1 MYLIKISTGVVID
14 FHGLRQTGILLNQQ
28 QPRINL
34 LFQTV
39 QLSHR
44 TSQQQLPPT
53 CLVLAVAAGL
63 LIFALRFIRRLVA
76 GGARAR
82 QVGVRGQV
90 TTGNKRAH
98 VDVVGKDVVTNEL
111 AEQQDQVGEFHSL
124 AFVPR
129 LCWRGEGRR
138 VEILNIVSLAKSF

>member
-14 FHGLRQTGILLNQQ
+14 FHGLRQAGILLNQQ

-44 TSQQQLPPT
+44 TPQQQLPPT

-63 LIFALRFIRRLVA
+63 LIFAL
-76 GGARAR
+76 
-82 QVGVRGQV
+82 
-90 TTGNKRAH
+90 
-98 VDVVGKDVVTNEL
+98 
-111 AEQQDQVGEFHSL
+111 
-124 AFVPR
+124 
-129 LCWRGEGRR
+129 
-138 VEILNIVSLAKSF
+138 